1 MLLRVLFVGFLA
13 VLTPVNVFSGTLE
26 GTLQLGQAVPFY
38 EQSFSYDPGRLS
50 SPFPGLTVE
59 QRGIFSLNASGGLAL
74 GGSLAYY
81 VNSHAGLELRVDTAD
96 VRVKTEGA
104 SYRVRA
110 DLPPPLPDLDTEVDL
125 GQGTVDLERLRPLSL
140 NVAVRSGGARH
151 RVFVS
156 TGASYLPG
164 FRFEVQQAVG
174 VAAPRL
180 VAGRLDVARVTLGA
194 EALPSE
200 EGEGRL
206 GVNAGAGVQID
217 LGPRAAI
224 TVEGRY
230 FHFQRQTLAW
240 GAPRGV
246 GALPGLE
253 EAIVREIGNELGPV
267 QFSPRFFHTA
277 AGVSFRF

>member
-1 MLLRVLFVGFLA
+1 MRLRFAAAMLLMAPGGLHAG
-13 VLTPVNVFSGTLE
+13 GLE
-26 GTLQLGQAVPFY
+26 GTLQLGQAFPFY

-50 SPFPGLTVE
+50 SPFPGATVE
-59 QRGIFSLNASGGLAL
+59 QSGIFTLNARGGLAL

-81 VNSHAGLELRVDTAD
+81 FGSHVGLELRLDTAD
-96 VRVKTEGA
+96 VRVRTEGA

-110 DLPPPLPDLDTEVDL
+110 DLPSPLPDFDTEVDL
-125 GQGTVDLERLRPLSL
+125 GQGTVDLERLRPFSL
-140 NVAVRSGGARH
+140 GVVVRSGGARR

-156 TGASYLPG
+156 AGASYLPG
-164 FRFEVQQAVG
+164 FRFEVEQAVG

-180 VAGRLDVARVTLGA
+180 IAGRLDVARVTLGA

-206 GVNAGAGVQID
+206 GLNAGTGVQFD

-230 FHFQRQTLAW
+230 FHFQRQTLTW

-246 GALPGLE
+246 AALPRLE
-253 EAIVREIGNELGPV
+253 EAIVREIGEELGPV
-267 QFSPRFFHTA
+267 QFSPRFFHAA

>member
-1 MLLRVLFVGFLA
+1 MILRTATFLLLA
-13 VLTPVNVFSGTLE
+13 TSALHAGQLE
-26 GTLQLGQAVPFY
+26 GTLQLGQAFPFY

-50 SPFPGLTVE
+50 SPFPGATVE
-59 QRGIFSLNASGGLAL
+59 QRGIFNLNAKGGLTL
-74 GGSLAYY
+74 GGALAYFFDA
-81 VNSHAGLELRVDTAD
+81 HAGLELRLDTAD

-104 SYRVRA
+104 RYRVRA
-110 DLPPPLPDLDTEVDL
+110 DLPAPLPDFDTEVDL

-140 NVAVRSGGARH
+140 GVILRSAGAR
-151 RVFVS
+151 RRGFLS
-156 TGASYLPG
+156 AGASYLPG

-174 VAAPRL
+174 IAAPRL

-206 GVNAGAGVQID
+206 GLNAGGGVQID
-217 LGPRAAI
+217 LGTRTAI

-230 FHFQRQTLAW
+230 FHFQQQTLLW
-240 GAPRGV
+240 GAPRGA
-246 GALPGLE
+246 GALPVLE
-253 EAIVREIGNELGPV
+253 EAIVREIGDELEPV
-267 QFSPRFFHTA
+267 QFSPRFFHAA